1 MRHRVHGRRLGRDSA
16 HRTALRKNMVAD
28 LLCHEQIVT
37 TEAKARMLRP
47 TAERIIT
54 LAKRGLAKS
63 ETNPAAGVHAR
74 RLVASRIARKRISVD
89 DEGDKEE
96 VDVVQKL
103 FEDIAPRYMDR
114 PGGYT
119 RIVKMNRRPG
129 DNARMAMIMLVEA
142 EGSKAS

>member
-16 HRTALRKNMVAD
+16 HRTALRRNMVAD

-54 LAKRGLAKS
+54 LAKRGIAKS
-63 ETNPAAGVHAR
+63 ETYPPAGVHAR
-74 RLVASRIARKRISVD
+74 RLAATRVARKRVFE
-89 DEGDKEE
+89 DEDGTVEE
-96 VDVVQKL
+96 VDVIDKL
-103 FEDIAPRYMDR
+103 FNDIAPRYMGR

-119 RIVKMNRRPG
+119 RIVKMNRRLG
-129 DNARMAMIMLVEA
+129 DNARMAMIMLVEEE
-142 EGSKAS
+142 EGEG